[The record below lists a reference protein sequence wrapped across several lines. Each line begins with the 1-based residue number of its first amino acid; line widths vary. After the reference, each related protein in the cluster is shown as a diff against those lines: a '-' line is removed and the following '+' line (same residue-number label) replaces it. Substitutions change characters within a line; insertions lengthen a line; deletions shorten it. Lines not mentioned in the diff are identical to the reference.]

1 LLEWNTFVNGE
12 LDWSEEEAKKF
23 HSSCHYL
30 ARPGANSLLTVVCN
44 LGNRKG
50 RKSLKTVALL
60 DSCSSITLID
70 EEVARKLGLKKR
82 SPKMSESINV
92 VRSKST
98 FDTWQVEV
106 PITSVDGLL
115 SVIIIAYTMKDL
127 TRNTGIVDWATEK
140 VKFEHL
146 RELPFE
152 PLPENPTAHLLI
164 GTDNSSLLA
173 PEDPR
178 KGEWGE
184 PIALLTPLGWT
195 CYGSSSKS
203 KSSNTEAEFEAMF
216 ASKLLKK

>member
-1 LLEWNTFVNGE
+1 
-12 LDWSEEEAKKF
+12 
-23 HSSCHYL
+23 
-30 ARPGANSLLTVVCN
+30 
-44 LGNRKG
+44 
-50 RKSLKTVALL
+50 
-60 DSCSSITLID
+60 
-70 EEVARKLGLKKR
+70 
-82 SPKMSESINV
+82 
-92 VRSKST
+92 
-98 FDTWQVEV
+98 VEV

-140 VKFEHL
+140 VKFKHL
-146 RELPFE
+146 REIPFE